1 MDVDPLEAAKAA
13 KEEPATTTDRPLN
26 HLNTMVAITVALLAT
41 FMGVCK
47 VKDDNIVQAMQLAQ
61 TERVDNWN
69 FYQARNIREEIA
81 NATLIQLKLS
91 AGDAPAARQA
101 AYANAIAEYEKLA
114 ANQGRKKLEQQQAAK
129 DAEAKYEEL
138 NFRDDQFDMSDAL
151 LALAIA
157 LLAVTALTEK
167 TWLYWIAL
175 IPTAGGVVMGLA
187 GLLKWQ
193 ISFSALSKM
202 LS

>member
-1 MDVDPLEAAKAA
+1 MDVDPVEAAKAA
-13 KEEPATTTDRPLN
+13 KEEPKSGLN

-81 NATLIQLKLS
+81 NATLTQLKLA

-101 AYANAIAEYEKLA
+101 EYAKAITKYEELA
-114 ANQGRKKLEQQQAAK
+114 SSQARKKLDQQQAAK
-129 DAEAKYEEL
+129 DAEARYEEL

-175 IPTAGGVVMGLA
+175 IPTGGGVLMGLA
-187 GLLKWQ
+187 GLFQWK
-193 ISFSALSKM
+193 ISFSVISKM